1 MSKTEINH
9 FLRILPD
16 YYKYI
21 KENETTFIAK
31 IFGIFAIL
39 AAIEPKITG
48 FMM

>member
-31 IFGIFAIL
+31 IFGIFSVRIDSFEH
-39 AAIEPKITG
+39 IYTMI
-48 FMM
+48 M